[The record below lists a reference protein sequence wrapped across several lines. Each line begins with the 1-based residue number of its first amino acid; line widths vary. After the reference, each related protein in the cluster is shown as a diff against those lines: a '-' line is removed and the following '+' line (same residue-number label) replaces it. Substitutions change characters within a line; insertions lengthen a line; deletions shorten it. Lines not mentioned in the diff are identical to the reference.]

1 MFFVTSEDCYLP
13 NIAHAIYNLA
23 PKHKRPRLQQLI
35 DLVCSVV
42 VDGNSSARSCTR
54 GNSKRTTASGRGL
67 LGSDQVCMD
76 YVYGVV
82 LHEDEERRARLNNIE
97 RIESVDH
104 AVLMQMANLLR
115 LVTLVPDQVLLGQ
128 ANAWLPATENTL
140 RLA

>member
-1 MFFVTSEDCYLP
+1 
-13 NIAHAIYNLA
+13 
-23 PKHKRPRLQQLI
+23 
-35 DLVCSVV
+35 
-42 VDGNSSARSCTR
+42 
-54 GNSKRTTASGRGL
+54 
-67 LGSDQVCMD
+67 MD